1 MKEVKI
7 GLIGLGF
14 MGSTHWRIYEALEN
28 VRVVALADV
37 DPAKRAGDVSK
48 VVGNIGGG
56 DNSAPLNM
64 TGVATYED
72 GLEMINSTDAD
83 IIDIC
88 VPTPD
93 HSKYVLAALKA
104 GKHVFCEKPL
114 CRNLEQLAEIRKA
127 VKESDKFFNAGMCV
141 RAWPEY
147 DVAKNI
153 ITSGAVGE
161 VKSALFRRLS
171 PSVDGNAWHNWFM
184 NEEMAGGAALDLHL
198 HDTDFVCHLF
208 GRPQKIS
215 SFGVRGVVSDN
226 GIDHIMTI
234 YNYGDGKLITAEGG
248 WCAPNTVPFEMS
260 FQIVCEKATIKYG
273 ADGSFKVFWNDGK
286 IDTPD
291 TGDASLPTGWH
302 RELKY
307 FTDCVRDNIP
317 PTRWQ
322 TPDSIFDALSVVM
335 TELEAADKGKTLEVK
350 YV

>member
-14 MGSTHWRIYEALEN
+14 MGSTHWRIYEALPQ

-37 DPAKRAGDVSK
+37 DPDKRRGDVSK

-56 DNSAPLNM
+56 DNSQPLDM
-64 TGVATYED
+64 SGVKVYED
-72 GLEMINSTDAD
+72 AFEMISATDAD

-88 VPTPD
+88 MPTPD
-93 HSKYVLAALKA
+93 HSKYLLAALKA

-114 CRNLEQLAEIRKA
+114 CRNLKQLAEIREA
-127 VKESDKFFNAGMCV
+127 VGKSGRFFNAGMCV

-147 DVAKNI
+147 DAAKRVI
-153 ITSGAVGE
+153 DSGAVGP

-171 PSVDGNAWHNWFM
+171 PTVDGNAWRNWFM
-184 NEEMAGGAALDLHL
+184 KEELSGGAALDLHL

-208 GRPQKIS
+208 GRPRAVS
-215 SFGVRGVVSDN
+215 SFGVRGVASDS
-226 GIDHIMTI
+226 GIDHIMTV
-234 YNYGDGKLITAEGG
+234 YDFGDGKLITAEGG
-248 WCAPNTVPFEMS
+248 WCAPKNVPFEMS
-260 FQIVCEKATIKYG
+260 FQIVCEKATLKLDASGFHLY
-273 ADGSFKVFWNDGK
+273 WNDGRVE
-286 IDTPD
+286 TPD

-307 FTDCVRDNIP
+307 FTDCVRDNTA

-322 TPDSIFDALSVVM
+322 TPESVFDSLSVVM
-335 TELEAADKGKTLEVK
+335 TELEAAGKNGKVEVK